1 VHDILTDLDGSEQRN
16 TKYLSTPY
24 VCISILCQVRNC
36 QRPES
41 HGSSTQCSTSL
52 VMAHVDTPEMERGI
66 APERVVEVAL
76 PLLDLVR

>member
-1 VHDILTDLDGSEQRN
+1 MAPSSETRN
-16 TKYLSTPY
+16 TSQYP
-24 VCISILCQVRNC
+24 VCISILCQVGNC